1 LSISDRAESAME
13 RLGLTG
19 SEVKAYMALL
29 SGGSMTASAVSSAA
43 RIPYSKV
50 YDALLSLKEKGWI
63 EEQKSRPAVY
73 TAKPPD
79 AAVEEMRSRQEE
91 ERKEHEKVALAE
103 LMRAYADRG
112 IQEKPDIWIMR
123 GTGEILSRLKNVLAN
138 CRTEMLIAFP
148 PQLTPFTE
156 QMAPFLTTLKE
167 KGVKNMILTTH
178 ETPKDAVKV
187 LSQASEV
194 RVRPT
199 MYGGGII
206 SDSKEVVLLLGGGE
220 QGSEPLAIWASHRGL
235 ARFAK
240 EYFEVLWD
248 SKESEQA

>member
-1 LSISDRAESAME
+1 MSLSDRAESAME
-13 RLGLTG
+13 KLGLTG

-29 SGGSMTASAVSSAA
+29 SGGSMTASAVSTAA

-63 EEQKSRPAVY
+63 EEQKSRPAIY

-79 AAVEEMRSRQEE
+79 VAVQEMRSRQEE
-91 ERKEHEKVALAE
+91 ERKEHEKLALGE
-103 LMRAYADRG
+103 LMRAYNDRG
-112 IQEKPDIWIMR
+112 LQEKPDIWIMH
-123 GTGEILSRLKNVLAN
+123 GTGEILSRLKNLLAN
-138 CRTEMLIAFP
+138 CRTELLIAFP
-148 PQLTPFTE
+148 PQLTPFTD
-156 QMAPFLTTLKE
+156 QMEPFLATLRE
-167 KGVKNMILTTH
+167 RGVKNMILTTH
-178 ETPKDAVKV
+178 DTPSKAVAV
-187 LSQASEV
+187 LSKTSEV
-194 RVRPT
+194 RVRKT
-199 MYGGGII
+199 MYGGGVI

-248 SKESEQA
+248 SKETKKA